1 MIAIAAIYLSSSLV
15 TRPPRGATA
24 SNSQNAAATAQ
35 ASKAET
41 ATSTSSS
48 SNASTPTATGPS
60 APSQLQTSTAPNPL
74 HHSLPPKPMAA
85 LAPTT
90 APLPPSQTA
99 AAPAAA
105 PLPAG
110 SANANA
116 RGKTDLI
123 TFLASLDVQLPIVLE
138 VVQEMLSLYSL
149 WTSYND
155 PAGASAASATGHGG
169 TASASAS
176 ASPGGPPSPS
186 LSAGPDSPSVNSLF
200 SNMPGER
207 GRATDAASAS
217 VAAAGGSSAGLSG
230 GTGNRATAV
239 TAAWLAGSGGAG
251 ERPQGKGNASGS
263 MAPTLGDERAI
274 ASLARMRAN
283 REMDLA
289 HPAHG
294 GQAQQAPTAA
304 TSLAKS

>member
-1 MIAIAAIYLSSSLV
+1 
-15 TRPPRGATA
+15 
-24 SNSQNAAATAQ
+24 
-35 ASKAET
+35 
-41 ATSTSSS
+41 
-48 SNASTPTATGPS
+48 
-60 APSQLQTSTAPNPL
+60 
-74 HHSLPPKPMAA
+74 MAA

-105 PLPAG
+105 PISAG
-110 SANANA
+110 NANA

-149 WTSYND
+149 WTSYNE
-155 PAGASAASATGHGG
+155 PAGASGG
-169 TASASAS
+169 TTTALGGTSSS
-176 ASPGGPPSPS
+176 LGSPGGPLSPS

-207 GRATDAASAS
+207 GRASDAANAHAS
-217 VAAAGGSSAGLSG
+217 VSAAAGLSAGLNG

-239 TAAWLAGSGGAG
+239 TAAWLAGSGGG
-251 ERPQGKGNASGS
+251 GVERPSGKGNASGG

-274 ASLARMRAN
+274 GILARMRAN

-294 GQAQQAPTAA
+294 GQAQQAPTPA
-304 TSLAKS
+304 TSLAKA